1 MDHPLRVKSIEHLIV
16 DEVWSPAKA
25 VAETPSNINNKP
37 IITLFI
43 IGLPPPYFYDVKLDF
58 SN

>member
-1 MDHPLRVKSIEHLIV
+1 VKSIEHLIV